1 MKIPITFYHGT
12 TVENVKKLVQT
23 NWDWTL
29 KNQQTWLA
37 SMPNQVYAWCGPITS
52 AIYGGELICSNKRV
66 DNIDAIRQAF
76 DNAQIS
82 AAIQDSRY
90 KDLVVLGYIEEI
102 EVKALPESSEDLNEL
117 INAEL
122 NWLPDYS
129 SENMEGAFEISAN
142 ELKGRM
148 PDIFYI
154 GVETYSPLLRGVLIP
169 IENSLCNVPELTEME
184 REVVS
189 IMRKNEHLGDFPTC
203 LLDQSEWVET
213 KNIIKYLKEVK

>member
-12 TVENVKKLVQT
+12 TVENVKKLVQS

-52 AIYGGELICSNKRV
+52 AIYGGELICSNKRA

-117 INAEL
+117 INTKL
-122 NWLPDYS
+122 IWLPDYS
-129 SENMEGAFEISAN
+129 SENMEGAFEISAD
-142 ELKGRM
+142 ELKGRI

-154 GVETYSPLLRGVLIP
+154 GRETYSPLLRGALIP

-184 REVVS
+184 QEVVS